1 MTNQTLTPEILVIGA
16 GPGGSAAAWALA
28 NSGHD
33 VLLIDAADFPREKTC
48 GDGLTPMAVRTL
60 SQMGILDEVMAA
72 GAGRIDNFRIT
83 GPFGVSA
90 SLPVADYQ
98 EEFPYALV
106 LPRIQFDDIVAKS
119 AVRAG
124 VEHLFKMRVEQI
136 TREGDR
142 ITSVE
147 AKGQQGT
154 ITILPKHIII
164 AIGAKSGL
172 LKKAGFI
179 HHDVRY
185 IRASRAYY
193 TNSTAKEPLYDFYF
207 DFELIPGYGWV
218 FSDGNGWM
226 NIGVGILP
234 IPLIA
239 TKKSTT
245 HLLERFIERRQKEGV
260 LKNVELV
267 GPIKGYPL
275 RIDFPAMRV
284 AGENWLIIGEAAGLV
299 NPVTGEGID
308 LAMESGLIAARTLHE
323 DIERGRRNHRGYQRE
338 VWDRFGPLFTGLRV
352 LRDILIMPFFTDYAL
367 WLMRQHRFLTRTVM
381 SISQGFTPPQ
391 NVFHPRFIVNFFTPI
406 TLRLIGEEI
415 RKKRQNNDSP

>member
-33 VLLIDAADFPREKTC
+33 VLLVDAAEFPREKTC

-60 SQMGILDEVMAA
+60 DRMGILDEVLSA
-72 GAGRIDNFRIT
+72 GAWRIHNFRIT
-83 GPFGVSA
+83 GPFGITA
-90 SLPVADYQ
+90 SLPFEDHQ
-98 EEFPYALV
+98 KEFPYALV
-106 LPRIQFDDIVAKS
+106 LPRIQFDDIVVKNAI
-119 AVRAG
+119 RAG
-124 VEHLFKMRVEQI
+124 VEHLFNVRVENI
-136 TREGDR
+136 TRTGDR
-142 ITSVE
+142 VTGVE
-147 AKGQQGT
+147 AKGPQGT
-154 ITILPKHIII
+154 LTILPKHVII
-164 AIGAKSGL
+164 AVGAKSGL
-172 LKKAGFI
+172 LKRAGFI

-185 IRASRAYY
+185 IRASRAYF
-193 TNSTAKEPLYDFYF
+193 TNNPPKEPMYDFFF
-207 DFELIPGYGWV
+207 DFELVPGYGWI
-218 FSDGNGWM
+218 FSNGNGQA

-245 HLLERFIERRQKEGV
+245 RLLEQFIQRRQKEGI
-260 LKNVELV
+260 LGDVELA

-275 RIDFPAMRV
+275 RIDFPAMRA
-284 AGENWLIIGEAAGLV
+284 AGENWMIVGEAAGLV

-308 LAMESGLIAARTLHE
+308 LAMESGLIAARILHD

-338 VWDRFGPLFTGLRV
+338 IWDRFGPLFTGLRV

-381 SISQGFTPPQ
+381 SISQGFAPPQ
-391 NVFHPRFIVNFFTPI
+391 NVFHPRFIVQFFTPI
-406 TLRLIGEEI
+406 TPRLVIEEI
-415 RKKRQNNDSP
+415 KKKRQSHDTP